1 MKYFLWFA
9 AITFVAFIFL
19 QWGMNF
25 TGQTG
30 VGELQRG
37 ILAKVN
43 GRPISVTEYQ
53 NLLSRNLDAEQ
64 ERLGRD
70 HDELTIFD
78 VEEATYEQLVRDY
91 LVRQILQERQ
101 VRITDEEVVNVI
113 RFQPPPELR
122 NDTLLQTDGQ
132 FDPVKYQNLLQ
143 SPQNLPW
150 LIQYE
155 ALIRDVLPRQ
165 KLDLELASLSRTTQG
180 EVERALEVRR
190 DRVRLRTLYFNP
202 GELPTEENVPQPGES
217 ELQDYFEIHRED
229 FEEPEK
235 VQLKYV
241 VFPRIPSSEDEA
253 SVLQEIKD
261 LLKEIE
267 KGALF
272 EDIVRDY
279 SEDPGSREEGGDL
292 GFIEEGQLEPA
303 LEEAIASLKP
313 GGVSEPVRSS
323 IGWHLL
329 KLVERRKGERRV
341 SHVLLRVR
349 AGFETLAN
357 IEERANSFREEIRES
372 EFDQVAETYELQV
385 NETPAFAKI
394 GDLVPGVGFS
404 SEISDFAFT
413 GSQGEIRGPISTR
426 EGFFVL
432 KLIERKPE
440 YQPSFEEVKTLVSL
454 RYSEERKLEETRK
467 LAEEVLQEIR
477 EGKSLHDVYRSGNK
491 KARQVMILDEIP
503 LVTLLEN
510 EHNLPREVFGSAY
523 TLEVGGVSGVV
534 GTDRGFYVVELLEKK
549 RVEPDSLQSVNQ
561 NIADEILLQKREV
574 VFSEWMSS
582 LLAGADIQDYR
593 NPE

>member
-9 AITFVAFIFL
+9 AISFVAFIFL

-30 VGELQRG
+30 GGRAQSG

-43 GRPISVTEYQ
+43 GYPISVTEYQ

-64 ERLGRD
+64 ERLGRE

-132 FDPVKYQNLLQ
+132 FDPLKYQNLLN

-155 ALIRDVLPRQ
+155 AMIREVLPRQ
-165 KLDLELASLSRTTQG
+165 KLDLELASLSRTTRG

-190 DRVRLRTLYFNP
+190 ERVRLRTLYFNP
-202 GELPTEENVPQPGES
+202 AEHSTEEDEPQPGES
-217 ELQDYFEIHRED
+217 ELQDFYEIHRED
-229 FEEPEK
+229 FQEPEK
-235 VQLKYV
+235 ARLKYV
-241 VFPRIPSSEDEA
+241 IFPRMPSSEDEA
-253 SVLQEIKD
+253 SVLREMKD
-261 LLKEIE
+261 LLEEIE

-272 EDIVRDY
+272 EDIARDY

-292 GFIEEGQLEPA
+292 GFIKKNQLEPA
-303 LEEAIASLKP
+303 LEDVIASLKP
-313 GGVSEPVRSS
+313 GEVSEPVRSS
-323 IGWHLL
+323 LGWHLL
-329 KLVERRKGERRV
+329 KLEEKRKDERRLR
-341 SHVLLRVR
+341 HILIRVR
-349 AGFETLAN
+349 AGYETLAN
-357 IEERANSFREEIRES
+357 IEERAISFREEVRES
-372 EFDQVAETYELQV
+372 EFDQTAETFEIQI
-385 NETPAFAKI
+385 NETPPFAKI

-404 SEISDFAFT
+404 SEISDFAFKGT
-413 GSQGEIRGPISTR
+413 QGEIKGPISTR
-426 EGFFVL
+426 EGFFVV
-432 KLIERKPE
+432 KLTERKPE
-440 YQPSFEEVKTLVSL
+440 YQSSFEEVKTLVSL
-454 RYSEERKLEETRK
+454 RYSEERKLEETRR
-467 LAEEVLQEIR
+467 LAKEVLQEVR
-477 EGKSLHDVYRSGNK
+477 GGKSLRNVYRSRNK
-491 KARQVMILDEIP
+491 KEGSSMILDEIP
-503 LVTLLEN
+503 LVTLFEN
-510 EHNLPREVFGSAY
+510 EHNLPIEVFGSAY
-523 TLEVGGVSGVV
+523 VLEVGGISGVV
-534 GTDRGFYVVELLEKK
+534 ETDRGFYIVELLEKK
-549 RVEPDSLQSVNQ
+549 GMESDSLQFVNQ
-561 NIADEILLQKREV
+561 NLTDEILLQKREV

-582 LLAGADIQDYR
+582 LFAGAVIEDYR